1 MLARQSTGAPY
12 RCVWLVSRSQS
23 GGIKALVLENLRQRQ
38 RKALGTWHL
47 AVGSYPMLGLK
58 APRKA
63 RDAAKLQKS
72 EGADPVKLRKL
83 KNLKATRP
91 DDYTFKAVALEWYGK
106 QSPQWGDSHA
116 ERSLRQL
123 ERDLFPWIGNR
134 PMTEIHA
141 MALLVALQKVEEPG
155 AIETAGRVLM
165 LARQVWDYWL
175 PTVHVQQGNITEGS
189 KSRLTPCRGKNFAA
203 ILDPVRID
211 GSMRAIK
218 G

>member
-1 MLARQSTGAPY
+1 
-12 RCVWLVSRSQS
+12 
-23 GGIKALVLENLRQRQ
+23 
-38 RKALGTWHL
+38 
-47 AVGSYPMLGLK
+47 MLGLK

-91 DDYTFKAVALEWYGK
+91 DDYTFKAVALEWCGK

-141 MALLVALQKVEEPG
+141 MELLVALQKVEEPG

-175 PTVHVQQGNITEGS
+175 PTVHVQQRNITEGS

-203 ILDPVRID
+203 ILDPVRMD